1 MSTKSLIEYL
11 IYGLIILLSL
21 IILELVI
28 VSPPD
33 FTNNKSVYQGF

>member
-21 IILELVI
+21 IILTLVI
-28 VSPPD
+28 VSPSD